1 MKVPALHHF
10 VGYAAV
16 LVLVGASSAQAL
28 PGTGT
33 VDSGDIQNGQVK
45 RVDVAGSAIN
55 SGKVANN
62 SLTGL
67 DIAESTLGSRFAR
80 TYTAVGGTPRTK
92 VASAG
97 GLEVRAGCFEDG
109 GIPFEH
115 YADIYVRSTING
127 AKLTMA
133 KVSGTFS
140 ETTFT
145 ANFDAGDE
153 VPVGGGFTAGHAD
166 LLYSTPAGK
175 VVEAHIAWAGPE
187 NVGSNTCFM
196 HGVVVG

>member
-1 MKVPALHHF
+1 MKLPALHH
-10 VGYAAV
+10 VLGYVAL
-16 LVLVGASSAQAL
+16 LVLVGASSAEAL

-33 VDSGDIQNGQVK
+33 VDSGDIKNGEVK
-45 RVDVAGSAIN
+45 RIDVAGSAIN
-55 SGKVANN
+55 SAKVANH
-62 SLTGL
+62 SLTGI

-80 TYTAVGGTPRTK
+80 TYTSLAGTPRTK
-92 VASAG
+92 VAQAG

-115 YADIYVRSTING
+115 YADIRVRSTVNG

-133 KVSGTFS
+133 KVNGTFS

-187 NVGSNTCFM
+187 NAGSDTCFM